1 MRTPRQTKILRA
13 ILLALRS
20 IPQGYL
26 LPDSVLRA
34 DASRVCIPRPTTAEL
49 DDGIATADADRLI
62 TGVQGQEETKW
73 KISESGLAWL
83 SENP

>member
-13 ILLALRS
+13 LLWALKS

-34 DASRVCIPRPTTAEL
+34 DASRVCLPRPTQAEL
-49 DDGIATADADRLI
+49 DEGISTADCDRLI

-73 KISESGLAWL
+73 KISEQGLAWL